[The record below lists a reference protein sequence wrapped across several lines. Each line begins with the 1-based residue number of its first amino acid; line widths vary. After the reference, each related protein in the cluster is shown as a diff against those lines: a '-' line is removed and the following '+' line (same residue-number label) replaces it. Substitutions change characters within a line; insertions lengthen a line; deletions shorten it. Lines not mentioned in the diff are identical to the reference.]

1 MKSRTV
7 ATDSVSDM
15 EGGLGYR
22 HSMLNYKS
30 TVTLV
35 NVGHYKGT
43 VLVNT
48 STDRLQKAIFG
59 SRTSPPADL

>member
-22 HSMLNYKS
+22 HSMLNYTS
-30 TVTLV
+30 PVTLV

-59 SRTSPPADL
+59 SRTSLPVDL